1 MDLATLVFITVCGGH
16 CKQVVMKP
24 EYIGIP
30 TLAECRALTGGAGA
44 KLVSK
49 TSEAD
54 YMANYKLCVPMSP
67 RLVRSRWDQ
76 VYESNWWERGK
87 PKEITAKAAD

>member
-16 CKQVVMKP
+16 CKKVVMPP

-30 TLAECRALTGGAGA
+30 TLAKCRALTGRPGA
-44 KLVSK
+44 KFVGK
-49 TSEAD
+49 TREPDYIAD
-54 YMANYKLCVPMSP
+54 YKLCVPMSP
-67 RLVRSRWDQ
+67 RLVRSRWARIS
-76 VYESNWWERGK
+76 ESNWWEMER